1 MCNGIKIVW
10 LGFENLPKMTKKQ
23 PVLNF
28 FNFLEGGRNESNELF
43 YSHFT
48 PCQIHKWATATKSFG
63 CDFGNISRSCRE
75 MTKKQ

>member
-28 FNFLEGGRNESNELF
+28 SIFSKKVETSQTNFSTVILHHARFIIGQRQQNRLAVILETYPEVAE
-43 YSHFT
+43 
-48 PCQIHKWATATKSFG
+48 K
-63 CDFGNISRSCRE
+63 
-75 MTKKQ
+75 